1 MTCETAREHDITA
14 EPATKTTA
22 IRKQKRKKKK
32 ERRLKTLD
40 EEAVLTAGEKHTSTT
55 LQSFSVERYGKE
67 SNT

>member
-1 MTCETAREHDITA
+1 MRDGTRTRHHGRASNENNSDE
-14 EPATKTTA
+14 E
-22 IRKQKRKKKK
+22 KKK